1 MGPINARRTRKDRDL
16 VQIAYVSIAAVPL
29 SPAELEAMAAEA
41 EQCNAAA
48 RVTGLLLHHGIYFY
62 AILEGPRR
70 RVLGRIEDIIAERKE
85 RELRIL
91 REESVS
97 RRRFENWTFGVLP
110 ASLQLA
116 AGPSEFLREFCGL
129 LE

>member
-1 MGPINARRTRKDRDL
+1 MHAKRTRDDRDL
-16 VQIAYVSIAAVPL
+16 VQIAYVSIAAAAL
-29 SPAELEAMAAEA
+29 TPAELEAMAAQA
-41 EQCNAAA
+41 AARNADA

-91 REESVS
+91 REQAVS
-97 RRRFENWTFGVLP
+97 RRRFENWTFGMLP
-110 ASLQLA
+110 TSLQLA
-116 AGPSEFLREFCGL
+116 GGPSAFLRDLCGL

>member
-1 MGPINARRTRKDRDL
+1 MHAKRTRDDRDL
-16 VQIAYVSIAAVPL
+16 VQIAYVSIAAAAL
-29 SPAELEAMAAEA
+29 TPAELEAMAAQA
-41 EQCNAAA
+41 AARNADA

-91 REESVS
+91 REQAVS
-97 RRRFENWTFGVLP
+97 RRRFENWTFGMLP
-110 ASLQLA
+110 TSLQLVG
-116 AGPSEFLREFCGL
+116 GPSAFLRDLCGL

>member
-1 MGPINARRTRKDRDL
+1 LEEVQARGRRGERDL
-16 VQIAYVSIAAVPL
+16 VQIAYVSIAAQALP
-29 SPAELEAMAAEA
+29 PGELEAMAAAEA
-41 EQCNAAA
+41 ARNAEA

-70 RVLGRIEDIIAERKE
+70 RVLGRIEEIIAERGQ

-91 REESVS
+91 REEPVS
-97 RRRFENWTFGVLP
+97 RRRFDNWTFGVLP
-110 ASLQLA
+110 ASLRLA
-116 AGPSEFLREFCGL
+116 AGPSEFLRDFCTL

>member
-1 MGPINARRTRKDRDL
+1 MHAKRRRGDRDL
-16 VQIAYVSIAAVPL
+16 VQIAYVSIAAAPL
-29 SPAELEAMAAEA
+29 TPAALEAMAAEA
-41 EQCNAAA
+41 EARNADA
-48 RVTGLLLHHGIYFY
+48 RITGLLLHHGIYFY

-91 REESVS
+91 REKTVS
-97 RRRFENWTFGVLP
+97 RRRFENWSFGMLP
-110 ASLQLA
+110 AGLELA
-116 AGPSEFLREFCGL
+116 AGPSEFLHDLCAL